1 MKSKIFTILFFFSTI
16 ILAETND
23 YIISVLTIGP
33 GNSLSD
39 SFGHSAIRVQ
49 DKSKNY
55 DLVFNYGIYDFNDPK
70 FYSNFIKGYL
80 NYSLGVSYFKDFK
93 SSYISNNRSIKEQ
106 VLLLPDA
113 LNKKIADRLIFNS
126 KPENKNY
133 RYDYFSNNC
142 STIIKDIIDESL
154 IDYDYEND
162 YVVENKG
169 KNTYRNLIYEN
180 INKNSWGSLG
190 IDICLGSYIDQEI
203 DVKKNTFLPEYLFEY
218 LNSSYYKHPDLSNK
232 IKLVKKNNFINY
244 ENKEFQNLNSNNL
257 FYSPLFI
264 FIIIS
269 SFLLFL
275 SSRDLNNKVIHL
287 ILQSTHII
295 TSAIGFLLLFLWF
308 FTDHFT
314 SAYNYNLLW
323 ANPLNIILIFK
334 SINKKWKI
342 ALLKLLLLSLALIVL
357 HSITNVQVFNISLY
371 PFFIFLAFRY
381 LQLIKYY
388 SKHDDL
394 QSI

>member
-1 MKSKIFTILFFFSTI
+1 MKSKIFTILFFFSTV
-16 ILAETND
+16 LAAETKD
-23 YIISVLTIGP
+23 YVISVLTIGP
-33 GNSLSD
+33 GSSLSD

-55 DLVFNYGIYDFNDPK
+55 DLVFNYGVYDFNDPN

-80 NYSLGVSYFKDFK
+80 NYSLGVSYYKDFR

-106 VLLLPDA
+106 VLLLPDV
-113 LNKKIADRLIFNS
+113 LNRKIADRLIFNS

-162 YVVENKG
+162 YVVQNKG

-244 ENKEFQNLNSNNL
+244 ENKEFKNLNSNNL

-275 SSRDLNNKVIHL
+275 SLRDLNNKVIHL

>member
-1 MKSKIFTILFFFSTI
+1 MKSKIFTILFFFSTV
-16 ILAETND
+16 LAAETKD
-23 YIISVLTIGP
+23 YVISVLTIGP
-33 GNSLSD
+33 GSSLSD

-55 DLVFNYGIYDFNDPK
+55 DLVFNYGVYDFNDPN

-80 NYSLGVSYFKDFK
+80 NYSLGVSYYKDFK

-106 VLLLPDA
+106 VLLLPDV
-113 LNKKIADRLIFNS
+113 LNRKIADRLIFNS

-162 YVVENKG
+162 YVVEKKG

-275 SSRDLNNKVIHL
+275 SSRYLNNKVIHL

>member
-1 MKSKIFTILFFFSTI
+1 MKSKIFTILFFFSTV
-16 ILAETND
+16 LAAETKD
-23 YIISVLTIGP
+23 YVISVLTIGP
-33 GNSLSD
+33 GSSLSD

-55 DLVFNYGIYDFNDPK
+55 DLVFNYGVYDFNDPN

-80 NYSLGVSYFKDFK
+80 NYSLGVSYYKDFK

-106 VLLLPDA
+106 VLLLPDV
-113 LNKKIADRLIFNS
+113 LNRKIADRLIFNS
-126 KPENKNY
+126 KPENRNY

-162 YVVENKG
+162 YIVENKG

-269 SFLLFL
+269 IFLLFL
-275 SSRDLNNKVIHL
+275 SLRDLNNKAIHL

-394 QSI
+394 QII

>member
-1 MKSKIFTILFFFSTI
+1 MKSKIFTILFFFSTV
-16 ILAETND
+16 LAAETKD
-23 YIISVLTIGP
+23 YVISVLTIGP
-33 GNSLSD
+33 GSSLSD

-55 DLVFNYGIYDFNDPK
+55 DLVFNYGVYDFNDPN

-80 NYSLGVSYFKDFK
+80 NYSLGVSYYKDFK

-106 VLLLPDA
+106 VLLLPDV
-113 LNKKIADRLIFNS
+113 LNRKIADRLIFNS

-162 YVVENKG
+162 YIVENKG

-275 SSRDLNNKVIHL
+275 SLRDLNNKVIHL

-394 QSI
+394 QII

>member
-1 MKSKIFTILFFFSTI
+1 MKSKIFTILFFFSTV
-16 ILAETND
+16 LAAETKD
-23 YIISVLTIGP
+23 YVISVLTIGP
-33 GNSLSD
+33 GSSLSD

-55 DLVFNYGIYDFNDPK
+55 DLVFNYGVYDFNDPN

-80 NYSLGVSYFKDFK
+80 NYSLGVSYYKDFK

-126 KPENKNY
+126 KTENKNY
-133 RYDYFSNNC
+133 RYNYFSNNC

-162 YVVENKG
+162 YVVEKKG

>member
-1 MKSKIFTILFFFSTI
+1 MKSKIFTILFFFSTV
-16 ILAETND
+16 LAAETKD
-23 YIISVLTIGP
+23 YVISVLTIGP
-33 GNSLSD
+33 GSSLSD

-55 DLVFNYGIYDFNDPK
+55 DLVFNYGVYDFNDPN

-80 NYSLGVSYFKDFK
+80 NYSLGVSYYKDFK

-106 VLLLPDA
+106 VLLLPDV

-162 YVVENKG
+162 YVIKNKG

>member
-1 MKSKIFTILFFFSTI
+1 MKSKIFTILFFFSTV
-16 ILAETND
+16 LTAETKD
-23 YIISVLTIGP
+23 YVISVLTIGP
-33 GNSLSD
+33 GSSLSD

-55 DLVFNYGIYDFNDPK
+55 DLVFNYGVYDFNDPN

-80 NYSLGVSYFKDFK
+80 NYSLGVSYYKDFK

-106 VLLLPDA
+106 VLLLPDV
-113 LNKKIADRLIFNS
+113 LNRKIADRLIFNS

-162 YVVENKG
+162 YIVENKG

-269 SFLLFL
+269 IFLLFL
-275 SSRDLNNKVIHL
+275 SLRDLNNKAIHL

-394 QSI
+394 QII

>member
-1 MKSKIFTILFFFSTI
+1 MKSKIFTIFFFLSTV
-16 ILAETND
+16 LVAETND

-55 DLVFNYGIYDFNDPK
+55 DLVFNYGVYDFNDPN
-70 FYSNFIKGYL
+70 FYTNFIKGYL
-80 NYSLGVSYFKDFK
+80 NYSLGVSYYKDFK

-106 VLLLPDA
+106 VILFPEK
-113 LNKKIADRLIFNS
+113 LNKKIVDRLIFNS

-133 RYDYFSNNC
+133 LYDYFSNNC
-142 STIIKDIIDESL
+142 STIIKDIIEESL
-154 IDYDYEND
+154 IEHDYRND
-162 YVVENKG
+162 YSIEKKS

-218 LNSSYYKHPDLSNK
+218 LNSSYYKDPEFNNN
-232 IKLVKKNNFINY
+232 IKLVKKINFINY
-244 ENKEFQNLNSNNL
+244 GNKEFQNLSSNTL

-269 SFLLFL
+269 SFLLFI
-275 SSRDLNNKVIHL
+275 SIRNLNNKSVHL

-295 TSAIGFLLLFLWF
+295 TSTIGFLLLFLWF
-308 FTDHFT
+308 FTDHYT

-371 PFFIFLAFRY
+371 PFFIFLTFRY
-381 LQLIKYY
+381 YQLIKNY
-388 SKHDDL
+388 
-394 QSI
+394 

>member
-1 MKSKIFTILFFFSTI
+1 MKSKIFTILFFFSTV
-16 ILAETND
+16 LAAETKD
-23 YIISVLTIGP
+23 YVISVLTIGP
-33 GNSLSD
+33 GSSLSD

-55 DLVFNYGIYDFNDPK
+55 DLVFNYGVYDFNDPN

-80 NYSLGVSYFKDFK
+80 NYSLGVSYYKDFK

-106 VLLLPDA
+106 VLLLPDV
-113 LNKKIADRLIFNS
+113 LNRKIADRLIFNS

-162 YVVENKG
+162 YIVENKG

-269 SFLLFL
+269 IFLLFL
-275 SSRDLNNKVIHL
+275 SLRDLNNKAIHL

>member
-1 MKSKIFTILFFFSTI
+1 MKSKIFTILFFFSTV
-16 ILAETND
+16 LAAETKD
-23 YIISVLTIGP
+23 YVISVLTMGP
-33 GNSLSD
+33 GSSLSD

-55 DLVFNYGIYDFNDPK
+55 DLVFNYGVYDFNDPN

-80 NYSLGVSYFKDFK
+80 NYSLGVSYYKDFK

-106 VLLLPDA
+106 VLLLPDV

-126 KPENKNY
+126 KTENKNY

-162 YVVENKG
+162 YVVEKKG

-180 INKNSWGSLG
+180 INKNSWSSLG

-269 SFLLFL
+269 IFLLFL
-275 SSRDLNNKVIHL
+275 SLRDLNNKAIHL

>member
-1 MKSKIFTILFFFSTI
+1 MKSKIFTILFFFSTV
-16 ILAETND
+16 LAAETKD
-23 YIISVLTIGP
+23 YVISVLTIGP
-33 GNSLSD
+33 GSSLSD

-55 DLVFNYGIYDFNDPK
+55 DLVFNYGVYDFNDPN

-80 NYSLGVSYFKDFK
+80 NYSLGVSYYKDFK

-126 KPENKNY
+126 KTENKNY
-133 RYDYFSNNC
+133 RYDYFLNNC

-162 YVVENKG
+162 YVVEKKG

>member
-1 MKSKIFTILFFFSTI
+1 MKSKIFTILFFFSTV
-16 ILAETND
+16 LAAETKD
-23 YIISVLTIGP
+23 YVISVLTIGP
-33 GNSLSD
+33 GSSLSD

-55 DLVFNYGIYDFNDPK
+55 DLVFNYGVYDFNDPN

-80 NYSLGVSYFKDFK
+80 NYSLGVSYYKDFR

-162 YVVENKG
+162 YVIKNKG

-275 SSRDLNNKVIHL
+275 SLRDLNNKVIHL

>member
-106 VLLLPDA
+106 VLLLPDS
-113 LNKKIADRLIFNS
+113 LNKKIVDRLIINS

-133 RYDYFSNNC
+133 LYDYFSNNC

-154 IDYDYEND
+154 IKYDYQNT
-162 YVVENKG
+162 YVVKD

-203 DVKKNTFLPEYLFEY
+203 DAEKNTFLPEYLFEY
-218 LNSSYYKHPDLSNK
+218 LNSSYYKHPKLGNK
-232 IKLVKKNNFINY
+232 IKLVKKINLINNK
-244 ENKEFQNLNSNNL
+244 NKQFPNLNIDTL
-257 FYSPLFI
+257 LYSPLFI
-264 FIIIS
+264 FII
-269 SFLLFL
+269 L
-275 SSRDLNNKVIHL
+275 SSLLIYLNVKYLNNKKVHL
-287 ILQSTHII
+287 LLQSTHII
-295 TSAIGFLLLFLWF
+295 TSAIGFLILFLWF
-308 FTDHFT
+308 FTDHY
-314 SAYNYNLLW
+314 SAAYNYNLLW

-334 SINKKWKI
+334 IINKKWKV

-371 PFFIFLAFRY
+371 PIFIFLAFRY
-381 LQLIKYY
+381 FQLIKYY
-388 SKHDDL
+388 LKRDDL
-394 QSI
+394 QNI

>member
-1 MKSKIFTILFFFSTI
+1 MKSKIFTILFFFSTV
-16 ILAETND
+16 LAAETKD
-23 YIISVLTIGP
+23 YVISVLTIGP
-33 GNSLSD
+33 GSSLSD

-55 DLVFNYGIYDFNDPK
+55 DLVFNYGVYDFNDPN

-80 NYSLGVSYFKDFK
+80 NYSLGVSYYKDFK

-106 VLLLPDA
+106 VLLLPDV

-162 YVVENKG
+162 YVVEKKG

>member
-1 MKSKIFTILFFFSTI
+1 MKSKIFTILFFFSTV
-16 ILAETND
+16 LAAETKD
-23 YIISVLTIGP
+23 YVISVLTMGP
-33 GNSLSD
+33 GSSLSD

-55 DLVFNYGIYDFNDPK
+55 DLVFNYGVYDFNDPN

-80 NYSLGVSYFKDFK
+80 NYSLGVSYYKDFK

-106 VLLLPDA
+106 VLLLPDV

-126 KPENKNY
+126 KTENKNY

-162 YVVENKG
+162 YIVENKG

-269 SFLLFL
+269 IFLLFL
-275 SSRDLNNKVIHL
+275 SLRDLNNKAIHL

-394 QSI
+394 QII

>member
-1 MKSKIFTILFFFSTI
+1 MKSKIFTILFFFSTV
-16 ILAETND
+16 LAAETKD
-23 YIISVLTIGP
+23 YVISVLTIGP
-33 GNSLSD
+33 GSSLSD

-55 DLVFNYGIYDFNDPK
+55 DLVFNYGVYDFNDPN

-80 NYSLGVSYFKDFK
+80 NYSLGVSYYKDFR

-106 VLLLPDA
+106 VLLLPDV
-113 LNKKIADRLIFNS
+113 LNRKIADRLIFNS

-203 DVKKNTFLPEYLFEY
+203 DIKKNTFLPEYLFEY

-244 ENKEFQNLNSNNL
+244 ENKEFKNLNSNNL

-264 FIIIS
+264 FLIIS

-275 SSRDLNNKVIHL
+275 SLRDLNNKVIHL
-287 ILQSTHII
+287 ILQSTHVI

>member
-1 MKSKIFTILFFFSTI
+1 MKSKIFTILFFFSTV
-16 ILAETND
+16 LAAETKD
-23 YIISVLTIGP
+23 YVISVLTMGP
-33 GNSLSD
+33 GSSLSD

-55 DLVFNYGIYDFNDPK
+55 DLVFNYGVYDFNDPN

-80 NYSLGVSYFKDFK
+80 NYSLGVSYYKDFK

-106 VLLLPDA
+106 VLLLPDV
-113 LNKKIADRLIFNS
+113 LNRKIADRLIFNS

-162 YVVENKG
+162 YIVENKG

-203 DVKKNTFLPEYLFEY
+203 DVEKNTFLPEYLFEY

-269 SFLLFL
+269 IFLLFL
-275 SSRDLNNKVIHL
+275 SLRDLNNKAIHL

-394 QSI
+394 QII

>member
-1 MKSKIFTILFFFSTI
+1 MKSKIFTILFFFSTV
-16 ILAETND
+16 LAAETKD
-23 YIISVLTIGP
+23 YVISVLTIGP
-33 GNSLSD
+33 GSSLSD

-55 DLVFNYGIYDFNDPK
+55 DLVFNYGVYDFNDPN

-80 NYSLGVSYFKDFK
+80 NYSLGVSYYKDFK

-106 VLLLPDA
+106 VLLLPDV
-113 LNKKIADRLIFNS
+113 LNRKIADRLIFNS
-126 KPENKNY
+126 KPENRNY

-162 YVVENKG
+162 YIVENKG

-244 ENKEFQNLNSNNL
+244 ENKEFQNLNNNNL

-269 SFLLFL
+269 IFLLFL
-275 SSRDLNNKVIHL
+275 SLRDLNNKAIHL

-394 QSI
+394 QII

>member
-16 ILAETND
+16 LVAETNN

-33 GNSLSD
+33 GSSLSD
-39 SFGHSAIRVQ
+39 SFGHSAIRIQ

-93 SSYISNNRSIKEQ
+93 SSYILNNRYIKEQ
-106 VLLLPDA
+106 VLLLPDSI
-113 LNKKIADRLIFNS
+113 KQIIVDRLIFNS

-133 RYDYFSNNC
+133 LYDYFSNNC

-154 IDYDYEND
+154 VKYDYQNN
-162 YVVENKG
+162 YIVENKS
-169 KNTYRNLIYEN
+169 KNTYRRLIYEN
-180 INKNSWGSLG
+180 IDKNSWGSLG

-203 DVKKNTFLPEYLFEY
+203 DAKKNTFLPEYLFNY
-218 LNSSYYKHPDLSNK
+218 LNSSFYKLSDLDNG
-232 IKLVKKNNFINY
+232 IKLVKKVNYINKK
-244 ENKEFQNLNSNNL
+244 KEYPNLNIDNL

-264 FIIIS
+264 FIV
-269 SFLLFL
+269 L
-275 SSRDLNNKVIHL
+275 SSLLMFLNISYLKNKKNHL
-287 ILQSTHII
+287 LLQSTHII

-308 FTDHFT
+308 YTDHYA
-314 SAYNYNLLW
+314 SEYNYNLLW

-334 SINKKWKI
+334 AINKKWKV

-357 HSITNVQVFNISLY
+357 HSITNIQVFNISLY
-371 PFFIFLAFRY
+371 PIFIFLAFRY
-381 LQLIKYY
+381 IQLIKFY

-394 QSI
+394 

>member
-16 ILAETND
+16 LLAETND

-106 VLLLPDA
+106 VLLLPDS
-113 LNKKIADRLIFNS
+113 LNKKIVDRLIINS

-133 RYDYFSNNC
+133 LYDYFSNNC

-154 IDYDYEND
+154 IKYDYQNT
-162 YVVENKG
+162 YVVKD

-203 DVKKNTFLPEYLFEY
+203 DAEKNTFLPEYLFEY
-218 LNSSYYKHPDLSNK
+218 LNSSYYKHPELGNK
-232 IKLVKKNNFINY
+232 IKLVKKINLINNK
-244 ENKEFQNLNSNNL
+244 NKQFPNLNIDTL
-257 FYSPLFI
+257 LCSPLFI
-264 FIIIS
+264 FII
-269 SFLLFL
+269 L
-275 SSRDLNNKVIHL
+275 SSLLIYLNVKYLNNKKVHL
-287 ILQSTHII
+287 LLQSTHII
-295 TSAIGFLLLFLWF
+295 TSAIGFLILFLWF
-308 FTDHFT
+308 FTDHY
-314 SAYNYNLLW
+314 SAAYNYNLLW

-334 SINKKWKI
+334 IINKKWKV

-371 PFFIFLAFRY
+371 PIFIFLAFRY
-381 LQLIKYY
+381 FQLIKYY
-388 SKHDDL
+388 LKRDDL
-394 QSI
+394 QNI

>member
-1 MKSKIFTILFFFSTI
+1 MKSKIFTILFFFSTV
-16 ILAETND
+16 LAAETKD
-23 YIISVLTIGP
+23 YVISVLTIGP
-33 GNSLSD
+33 GSSLSD

-55 DLVFNYGIYDFNDPK
+55 DLVFNYGVYDFNDPN

-80 NYSLGVSYFKDFK
+80 NYSLGVSYYKDFK

-106 VLLLPDA
+106 VLLLPDV

-162 YVVENKG
+162 YIVEKKG

-394 QSI
+394 QII

>member
-1 MKSKIFTILFFFSTI
+1 MKSKIFTILFFFSTV
-16 ILAETND
+16 LAAETKD
-23 YIISVLTIGP
+23 YVISVLTIGP
-33 GNSLSD
+33 GSSLSD

-55 DLVFNYGIYDFNDPK
+55 DLVFNYGVYDFNDPN

-80 NYSLGVSYFKDFK
+80 NYSLGVSYYKDFK

-106 VLLLPDA
+106 VLLLPDV
-113 LNKKIADRLIFNS
+113 LNKKIADRLILNS

-162 YVVENKG
+162 YIVENKG

-275 SSRDLNNKVIHL
+275 SSRYLNNKVIHL

>member
-1 MKSKIFTILFFFSTI
+1 MKSKIFTILFFFSTV
-16 ILAETND
+16 LAAETKD
-23 YIISVLTIGP
+23 YVISVLTIGP
-33 GNSLSD
+33 GSSLSD

-55 DLVFNYGIYDFNDPK
+55 DLVFNYGVYDFNDPN

-80 NYSLGVSYFKDFK
+80 NYSLGVSYYKDFK

-106 VLLLPDA
+106 VLLLPDV

-162 YVVENKG
+162 YVVEKKG

-269 SFLLFL
+269 SLLLFL
-275 SSRDLNNKVIHL
+275 SLRDLNNKAIHL

>member
-16 ILAETND
+16 LLAETND
-23 YIISVLTIGP
+23 YVISVLTIGP

-106 VLLLPDA
+106 VLLLPDS
-113 LNKKIADRLIFNS
+113 LNKKIVDRLIFNS

-133 RYDYFSNNC
+133 LYDYFSNNC

-154 IDYDYEND
+154 IKYDYQNT
-162 YVVENKG
+162 YIVKS

-203 DVKKNTFLPEYLFEY
+203 DAEKNTFLPEYLFEY
-218 LNSSYYKHPDLSNK
+218 LNSSYYSRAELDNK
-232 IKLVKKNNFINY
+232 IKLVKKINLINNQSKQFP
-244 ENKEFQNLNSNNL
+244 NLNIDTL

-264 FIIIS
+264 FII
-269 SFLLFL
+269 L
-275 SSRDLNNKVIHL
+275 SSLLIFINVKYLNNKKVHL
-287 ILQSTHII
+287 LLQSTHVI

-308 FTDHFT
+308 FTDHYT
-314 SAYNYNLLW
+314 AAYNYNLLW
-323 ANPLNIILIFK
+323 ASPLNIILIFK
-334 SINKKWKI
+334 AINKKWKV
-342 ALLKLLLLSLALIVL
+342 ALLKLLLLSLGLIVL

-371 PFFIFLAFRY
+371 PIFIFLGFRY
-381 LQLIKYY
+381 FQLIKYY
-388 SKHDDL
+388 SKRDDL
-394 QSI
+394 QNI

>member
-1 MKSKIFTILFFFSTI
+1 MKSKIFAILFFLSI
-16 ILAETND
+16 GLVAKTND

-55 DLVFNYGIYDFNDPK
+55 DLVFNYGVYDFNDPN

-80 NYSLGVSYFKDFK
+80 NYSLGVSYYKDFK

-106 VLLLPDA
+106 VLLLPDV
-113 LNKKIADRLIFNS
+113 LNRKIADRLIFNS

-162 YVVENKG
+162 YIVEKKG

-269 SFLLFL
+269 IFLLFL
-275 SSRDLNNKVIHL
+275 SLRDLNNKAIHL

-394 QSI
+394 QIN

>member
-16 ILAETND
+16 LLAETND
-23 YIISVLTIGP
+23 YVISVLTIGP

-106 VLLLPDA
+106 VLLLPDS
-113 LNKKIADRLIFNS
+113 LNKKIVDRLIFNS

-133 RYDYFSNNC
+133 LYDYFSNNC

-154 IDYDYEND
+154 IKYDYQNT
-162 YVVENKG
+162 YIVKS

-203 DVKKNTFLPEYLFEY
+203 DAEKNTFLPEYLFEY
-218 LNSSYYKHPDLSNK
+218 LNSSYYSRAELNNK
-232 IKLVKKNNFINY
+232 IKLVKKINLINNQSKQFP
-244 ENKEFQNLNSNNL
+244 NLNIDTL

-264 FIIIS
+264 FII
-269 SFLLFL
+269 L
-275 SSRDLNNKVIHL
+275 SSLLIFINVKYLNNKKVHL
-287 ILQSTHII
+287 LLQSTHVI

-308 FTDHFT
+308 FTDHYT
-314 SAYNYNLLW
+314 AAYNYNLLW
-323 ANPLNIILIFK
+323 ASPLNIILIFK
-334 SINKKWKI
+334 AINKKWKV
-342 ALLKLLLLSLALIVL
+342 ALLKLLLLSLGLIVL

-371 PFFIFLAFRY
+371 PIFIFLGFRY
-381 LQLIKYY
+381 FQLIKYY
-388 SKHDDL
+388 SKRDDL
-394 QSI
+394 QNI

>member
-1 MKSKIFTILFFFSTI
+1 MKSKIFTILFFFSTV
-16 ILAETND
+16 LAAETKD
-23 YIISVLTIGP
+23 YVISVLTMGP
-33 GNSLSD
+33 GSSLSD

-55 DLVFNYGIYDFNDPK
+55 DLVFNYGVYDFNDPN

-80 NYSLGVSYFKDFK
+80 NYSLGVSYYKDFK

-106 VLLLPDA
+106 VLLLPDV
-113 LNKKIADRLIFNS
+113 LNRKIADRLIFNS

-162 YVVENKG
+162 YIVENKG

-394 QSI
+394 QII

>member
-16 ILAETND
+16 LLAETND

-106 VLLLPDA
+106 VLLLPDS
-113 LNKKIADRLIFNS
+113 LNKKIVDHLIFNS

-133 RYDYFSNNC
+133 LYDYFSNNC

-154 IDYDYEND
+154 IKYDYQNT
-162 YVVENKG
+162 YVVKD

-203 DVKKNTFLPEYLFEY
+203 DAEKNTFLPEYLFEY
-218 LNSSYYKHPDLSNK
+218 LNSSYYKHPELGNK
-232 IKLVKKNNFINY
+232 IKLVKKINFINNQ
-244 ENKEFQNLNSNNL
+244 NKQFPNLNIETL

-264 FIIIS
+264 FII
-269 SFLLFL
+269 L
-275 SSRDLNNKVIHL
+275 SSLLICLNVKYLNNKKVHL
-287 ILQSTHII
+287 LLQSTHII
-295 TSAIGFLLLFLWF
+295 TSAIGFLILFLWF
-308 FTDHFT
+308 FTDHY
-314 SAYNYNLLW
+314 SAAYNYNLLW

-334 SINKKWKI
+334 IINKKWKV
-342 ALLKLLLLSLALIVL
+342 ALLKLLLVSLALIVL

-371 PFFIFLAFRY
+371 PIFIFLAFRY
-381 LQLIKYY
+381 FQLIKHY
-388 SKHDDL
+388 SKRDDL
-394 QSI
+394 QNI